1 MTRFSA
7 SWRTDGGTWPSC
19 GAAVTGASSR
29 SKAELDD
36 YFDGRRSTVSCQVFG
51 REDGLRSVQC
61 VGANQPSGCVT
72 PEGRLCFPTT
82 DGVAMIAPEKV
93 RYNTQAP
100 STQIE
105 RMLVDVTQSVPLG
118 PGRKPVL
125 GAGTHSLEF
134 DYAGLSFSAP
144 HRVLFKYQLE
154 GFDRGWVEAGGRAEA
169 YYTNLAPG
177 TYRFRVIACNN
188 DGVWTPKEEAT
199 SVSFAIL
206 PHFYQ
211 TFWFY
216 LLCAS
221 VLGVAL
227 WLLAR
232 WRLQQV
238 LAERNRLARELHDTL
253 AQSFLALLWQIES
266 AEMLL
271 AKGLEERAQAS
282 LQRSKGHT
290 GARVGLK
297 ETRRAVQALRAGV
310 LEDAGS
316 FPAAL
321 TTLVQKA
328 VDGNGLAVEV
338 RRSGAPYPLGEAWEQ
353 TLLRVAQE
361 ALHNA
366 LKHAQAR
373 SFEVGLDYEDDKR
386 FRLYQNRF
394 CPQRLGKVS

>member
-1 MTRFSA
+1 M
-7 SWRTDGGTWPSC
+7 
-19 GAAVTGASSR
+19 
-29 SKAELDD
+29 DD
-36 YFDGRRSTVSCQVFG
+36 YFGRRSTVSCQVFG

-221 VLGVAL
+221 VLG
-227 WLLAR
+227 W
-232 WRLQQV
+232 
-238 LAERNRLARELHDTL
+238 
-253 AQSFLALLWQIES
+253 
-266 AEMLL
+266 
-271 AKGLEERAQAS
+271 
-282 LQRSKGHT
+282 
-290 GARVGLK
+290 
-297 ETRRAVQALRAGV
+297 
-310 LEDAGS
+310 
-316 FPAAL
+316 P
-321 TTLVQKA
+321 
-328 VDGNGLAVEV
+328 
-338 RRSGAPYPLGEAWEQ
+338 SG
-353 TLLRVAQE
+353 
-361 ALHNA
+361 
-366 LKHAQAR
+366 
-373 SFEVGLDYEDDKR
+373 
-386 FRLYQNRF
+386 
-394 CPQRLGKVS
+394 C